1 MQNAQENNFITLR
14 LKDGDDFLSSIK
26 EIIKLYKIHS
36 AIILGAIGMLK
47 EIELGFFK
55 GKGKYSLINFKGPME
70 LVSCQ
75 GNISSNINSK
85 EEELI
90 IHLHVAL
97 GDKGGKLYGGH
108 FRSAKVHVATEM
120 LIYKFE
126 KLKLKRKLEEQTGL
140 MGLYF

>member
-14 LKDGDDFLSSIK
+14 LKDGDDFLSSIR

-75 GNISSNINSK
+75 GNISSNG
-85 EEELI
+85 EELI

-97 GDKGGKLYGGH
+97 GDKKGKLYGGH